1 MMMQDYLEKNHSAG
15 ISVLWKLFC
24 KLTATA
30 ACRQAL
36 IAKGILRYV
45 SLSIEFSHS
54 HVLSALILKTLK
66 NLCEDQKAFLVKSG
80 PKVVYNLLSMID
92 TVSTENLL
100 LIVTLLGYTGLEA
113 AEKGNSDLSKQIIQK
128 ILEVGISSGDEVK
141 FAILNVIEKMFSQK
155 NQVLGSKI
163 NSERIMVL
171 IISALNHGTVS
182 IKETA
187 SKLTLKMILT
197 ENIDL
202 SLEPDLMSLVLL
214 NCKLYEPEYFELR
227 KLSIEI
233 IFRMAV
239 SVRYVNLIVLS
250 AQHVLDMAK
259 ISLSILHPEI
269 LQGGSQN
276 LFLVFDN
283 VRIDDDGM
291 QGDQRDEDSIMYM
304 TKVQGYKERIIQQ
317 IEVATELYPEDQ
329 KKRGFKKAKT
339 MVQVAEDYEDSDDY
353 EDEEENTVLQDIES
367 NITDV
372 EYNIIQHTKDLVAM
386 YDKLNLE
393 HLVKKVDSKGAE
405 VYISTYYL
413 VKLITILLSCD
424 ITYSKVFSL
433 SLHSICGIV
442 LEKAIG
448 ARVGARLILG
458 SHGVRLHPDLLQH
471 AFRHHILQTQLRT
484 ERSPGFFDQHYFE
497 QVHHQG
503 AESHQK
509 RTRRRSD

>member
-1 MMMQDYLEKNHSAG
+1 MTQEICSMLMMMEEYLERNQSAG
-15 ISVLWKLFC
+15 ISVLWSIFC
-24 KLTATA
+24 KISRTLS
-30 ACRQAL
+30 CRQEL
-36 IAKGILRYV
+36 ISKGILKYI

-54 HVLSALILKTLK
+54 HVLSSLILHTLK
-66 NLCEDQKAFLVKSG
+66 NICEDEKSFLVKCG
-80 PKVVYNLLSMID
+80 PKIVYNLLALID
-92 TVSTENLL
+92 VCSTENLL
-100 LIVTLLGYTGLEA
+100 LIVSLLGYTGLEA
-113 AEKGNSDLSKQIIQK
+113 AERCNSELSKQITQK

-141 FAILNVIEKMFSQK
+141 FAILNVIERMFSQK
-155 NQVLGSKI
+155 NEVLGSKI

-171 IISALNHGTVS
+171 IISALNHGTIS

-214 NCKLYEPEYFELR
+214 NCKLHETEFFELR

-233 IFRMAV
+233 IFRMTV

-250 AQHVLDMAK
+250 AHHVLDMAK
-259 ISLSILHPEI
+259 ISLAILHPEI

-283 VRIDDDGM
+283 VRIDEENGSDGK
-291 QGDQRDEDSIMYM
+291 DEESIMYM

-339 MVQVAEDYEDSDDY
+339 KISVRDNLDDSEDFE
-353 EDEEENTVLQDIES
+353 EMEENTALQDIES

-372 EYNIIQHTKDLVAM
+372 EYNIIQHSKDIVAM

-393 HLVKKVDSKGAE
+393 HIIKKVDSKGAE
-405 VYISTYYL
+405 VYISTYYI
-413 VKLITILLSCD
+413 VKLVTILLSCD

-448 ARVGARLILG
+448 ARV
-458 SHGVRLHPDLLQH
+458 D
-471 AFRHHILQTQLRT
+471 TM
-484 ERSPGFFDQHYFE
+484 
-497 QVHHQG
+497 
-503 AESHQK
+503 
-509 RTRRRSD
+509 